1 MSTVTGRTATGAALL
16 RPGITDAVL
25 SAVLDGLGSLGFER
39 LSMDEVARRAG
50 VGKAALYRRWPG
62 KLDMVLDALTR
73 LSAPPKHVEAAS
85 LPEAVRELLDE
96 AVAWL
101 TDARTRAVL
110 PDLIAQA
117 GRQPELARA
126 LREHIGGPRRRW
138 ADTVLKRWT
147 PDSPEGEQSR
157 ELAIDLLAAPLF
169 WRLNQQLDLDED
181 YLTRLANLVTSALAD
196 TRPFQPSSDN
206 HRPAP
211 HKEGSGSAMTPG

>member
-1 MSTVTGRTATGAALL
+1 MSTATGRAATGAAVL
-16 RPGITDAVL
+16 RPGITDAAL
-25 SAVLDGLGSLGFER
+25 SAALDALGSVGFER

-73 LSAPPKHVEAAS
+73 LSAPPKHVEAMS

-138 ADTVLKRWT
+138 ADTVLMRWT
-147 PDSPEGEQSR
+147 PDSPEGERGR

-169 WRLNQQLDLDED
+169 WRLSQQLELDED
-181 YLTRLANLVTSALAD
+181 YLTRLASLITCALTD
-196 TRPFQPSSDN
+196 TPPFQSSPDN
-206 HRPAP
+206 HRPALD
-211 HKEGSGSAMTPG
+211 KEG